1 MTEALPLI
9 QTKLY
14 VPPVQADFVHRQRL
28 FDLLNAHWN
37 TRPLTLISAPAGYG
51 KSVLAS
57 MWLDSCDYPRGWI
70 SLDETDNH
78 LHTFISY
85 LLAAIK
91 RAFPDISFQTQA
103 LLEAETPLPAPML
116 ARHLLNDLDQIKKP
130 FILALDDVHLIR
142 EQPILDLLT
151 ELLKHPPRAMHL
163 VLIGRQDPAIP
174 VASLRAYRRIT
185 EIRLNDLRFTPQET
199 AELIEQ
205 VLHRDIDKELAT
217 EWAEITE
224 GWAAALHLAALSLS
238 YGRET
243 ADLKANFRG
252 DSRYLQEYLLAEVL
266 THIPPDKERWLLRTS
281 LLDRFCAPLCE
292 AVCQG
297 EGETLTGPAFLNWLQ
312 TSDLLLIGLDDRGEW
327 FRFHHLFQKHLQTQL
342 ERQSDDGGRA
352 AHHQRASRWL
362 AQNGWIDEAIQ
373 HALAA
378 GDTVMAVGLVARH
391 RHRLM
396 NEDRWNQLERWLRL
410 FPDEVV
416 TNDLTLSITEVH
428 LAFIRG
434 RNAVILSSREQAQRL
449 LAAMPIESSVAAE
462 VRGEIA
468 LTDAFIGITTGQAA
482 EVVTLGDEALSLI
495 SQGANYLQGMAVGAK
510 AAGCQMLGHPDRGA
524 QVIRR
529 ALSSPDLP
537 EREKAR
543 LLFYRC
549 VVAFMEGDLVSAQ
562 LASDEGLRLAKKNRL
577 LTTISRAQY
586 FSGIVRY
593 LWNDLANAEAQ
604 LLALAQ
610 MPTVGVPNYLAYAA
624 CALTRIYHA
633 QFQPERASQIFRMTH
648 SYCEELGETQALA
661 ILRAFQVELA
671 LSQGDLALAQHL
683 SQTVD
688 SDFALQVWFHFVPQ
702 LTPIKVLIAER
713 TVGSLAEALAL
724 LEQMDERLIKINR
737 KNIRIDVLALQALV
751 HSAQGDWEMA
761 SEKLSAALRLGAPGG
776 FIRNFVDLGPA
787 MSDLLTRLYEQGDTG
802 MESYIARILAAFP
815 EVQIPGST
823 AIQAPLGEPLT
834 ERELE
839 ILGLLG
845 ERLTSK
851 EIGAQLFISPGTVR
865 QHCHRIYR
873 KLEVNGRRQAVDK
886 ARLLGILPGN

>member
-1 MTEALPLI
+1 MTTEALPLI

-14 VPPVQADFVHRQRL
+14 RPPVQAGLIPRPRL
-28 FDLLNAHWN
+28 LDLLNAHWK

-57 MWLDSCDYPRGWI
+57 MWLDSCDYPRGWV

-116 ARHLLNDLDQIKKP
+116 ARHLLNDLDQIEKP
-130 FILALDDVHLIR
+130 FVLVLDDVHLIHDK
-142 EQPILDLLT
+142 PILDLLT
-151 ELLKHPPRAMHL
+151 ELLKHPPRTMHL

-174 VASLRAYRRIT
+174 VASLRAYRLIT

-205 VLHRDIDKELAT
+205 VLHRDIDEELAT

-224 GWAAALHLAALSLS
+224 GWATALHLAALSLS
-238 YGRET
+238 YRRET
-243 ADLKANFRG
+243 ADLKANFQG
-252 DSRYLQEYLLAEVL
+252 DSHYLQEYLLAEVL
-266 THIPPDKERWLLRTS
+266 THIPPNRQRWLLKTS

-292 AVCQG
+292 VVCQE

-312 TSDLLLIGLDDRGEW
+312 TSNLLLIRLDDRGEW

-342 ERQSDDGGRA
+342 ERQLDDEGRA

-378 GDTVMAVGLVARH
+378 GDTVMAVGLVAQH

-396 NEDRWNQLERWLRL
+396 NEDRWNQLEKWLRL

-416 TNDLTLSITEVH
+416 TNDPTLSITEVH

-434 RNAVILSSREQAQRL
+434 RNAVILSSREQVKRL
-449 LAAMPIESSVAAE
+449 VAAMPVESSVAAE
-462 VRGEIA
+462 VRAEIA
-468 LTDAFIGITTGQAA
+468 LTDAIIGIAMGRAA
-482 EVVTLGDEALSLI
+482 DEVVTLGDEALSLI
-495 SQGANYLQGMAVGAK
+495 SQEAYHLRSMALTAK

-524 QVIRR
+524 QMIRR
-529 ALSSPDLP
+529 ALSNPDWP

-543 LLFYRC
+543 LLLSRC
-549 VVAFMEGDLVSAQ
+549 IVAFMDGDLVSAQ
-562 LASDEGLRLAKKNRL
+562 LASGEGLRLAKKNKL
-577 LTTISRAQY
+577 LATISHTQY
-586 FSGIVRY
+586 FSGIIPY
-593 LWNDLANAEAQ
+593 LWNDLANAEPH
-604 LLALAQ
+604 LLALAE
-610 MPTVGVPNYLAYAA
+610 MPTAGVPNYLAHAA
-624 CALTRIYHA
+624 CALVRIYHA
-633 QFQPERASQIFRMTH
+633 QFQPERASQIFQMTRSH
-648 SYCEELGETQALA
+648 CEELGHTQALA

-671 LSQGDLALAQHL
+671 LDQGDLALAQHL

-688 SDFALQVWFHFVPQ
+688 FDSSFQIWFLFVPQ
-702 LTPIKVLIAER
+702 LTPIKVLIAKR
-713 TVGSLAEALAL
+713 TAGSLAEALAL

-751 HSAQGDWEMA
+751 HAAQGDWEMA
-761 SEKLSAALRLGAPGG
+761 SEKLSAALRVGAPGG

-787 MSDLLTRLYEQGDTG
+787 MANLLTRLYEQGDTAMG
-802 MESYIARILAAFP
+802 SYIARILTAFP
-815 EVQIPGST
+815 MEKQSPP
-823 AIQAPLGEPLT
+823 APALNNVLSR
-834 ERELE
+834 RELQTLKLLKTDLSPQE
-839 ILGLLG
+839 IAVQMSISPATVRTHTRNIYAKLKVNSRFEAVYRAKELGLI
-845 ERLTSK
+845 ES
-851 EIGAQLFISPGTVR
+851 I
-865 QHCHRIYR
+865 
-873 KLEVNGRRQAVDK
+873 
-886 ARLLGILPGN
+886 